1 MLNRNPSVFENSFSI
16 ANKRLVEPGDH
27 SAGFAFGMTA
37 FDIVVRES
45 KIKRILARH
54 ELDRNKISAHANVR
68 IIVASVVVRPVSVPG
83 AAKIRHRV
91 MAPWTLA
98 DPENRRDNA
107 TLPAIPPWSPA

>member
-1 MLNRNPSVFENSFSI
+1 
-16 ANKRLVEPGDH
+16 
-27 SAGFAFGMTA
+27 MTA

-54 ELDRNKISAHANVR
+54 ELDRNKISARTNVR

-91 MAPWTLA
+91 MASWALA